1 MNRLFEC
8 IGVDVS
14 KNTLDVALF
23 RGEIDWNQCH
33 VRVSN
38 NESGFKDL
46 KKWLRNKQ
54 VDKKRLRVCME
65 FTGLYTQVFR
75 MWLESESI
83 TYYMVDPKRMHHFTP
98 PLNIRGIRQIK
109 TDKTDAFRIAIYCSF
124 FHESLVPSKLPS
136 PAYFK
141 LKRLLAE
148 RRQYL
153 KQSTLYKQQLHDIS
167 IYDSVSSR
175 IRKQDEL
182 NSLKDKIKQTEVE
195 MKAIIESDTLIKKNY
210 KLLLSVVGVGFVVAV
225 TTIVLTENFT
235 SFTNPRKYACYIA
248 IAPFPYESG
257 TSVRGATRVSK
268 QGFRQAKADLSICVL
283 PAIRFDPEIQE
294 YWHRKKAEGKHTG
307 IVFNAIKFKLVLRM
321 FAVVKRGE
329 PYVNTKGY
337 KRQTL
342 GKQ

>member
-1 MNRLFEC
+1 MSKLFEC

-38 NESGFKDL
+38 NESGFKEL

-124 FHESLVPSKLPS
+124 FHESLVPSKLTIS
-136 PAYFK
+136 
-141 LKRLLAE
+141 
-148 RRQYL
+148 QYM
-153 KQSTLYKQQLHDIS
+153 T
-167 IYDSVSSR
+167 
-175 IRKQDEL
+175 
-182 NSLKDKIKQTEVE
+182 
-195 MKAIIESDTLIKKNY
+195 
-210 KLLLSVVGVGFVVAV
+210 LSVRA
-225 TTIVLTENFT
+225 
-235 SFTNPRKYACYIA
+235 YANRMNLNHLKTK
-248 IAPFPYESG
+248 SN
-257 TSVRGATRVSK
+257 RLRSK
-268 QGFRQAKADLSICVL
+268 
-283 PAIRFDPEIQE
+283 
-294 YWHRKKAEGKHTG
+294 
-307 IVFNAIKFKLVLRM
+307 
-321 FAVVKRGE
+321 
-329 PYVNTKGY
+329 
-337 KRQTL
+337 
-342 GKQ
+342 